1 MDGQKHKKK
10 EAMQKGE
17 GQTLSKSR
25 VSFRCETCNVTCT
38 GKDTYE
44 SHVRGSKHQK
54 VSYCFKTF

>member
-1 MDGQKHKKK
+1 MEGQKHKKK

-17 GQTLSKSR
+17 GLALSKSR

-54 VSYCFKTF
+54 VSFL